1 MNIPSN
7 KISAVV
13 IAYND
18 ESNMRSCLESL
29 SWVDEL
35 IVVDSHSTDET
46 AKISLEYTEQVY
58 QHDFVG
64 VGKVRNDAVVH
75 ATHDW
80 VFSLDTDE
88 RVTPE
93 LRDEIRRALDQSPQ
107 ADAYFVPRRNYF
119 MGPFRKY
126 NN

>member
-1 MNIPSN
+1 MNESLN

-64 VGKVRNDAVVH
+64 
-75 ATHDW
+75 
-80 VFSLDTDE
+80 
-88 RVTPE
+88 
-93 LRDEIRRALDQSPQ
+93 
-107 ADAYFVPRRNYF
+107 
-119 MGPFRKY
+119 
-126 NN
+126 